1 MANLRTPPLKSL
13 GLASEIVLNNELRR
27 QFENGKLDLE
37 RSRSLLEECAAT
49 KVTLD
54 TEELAYALKAHLD
67 RVSDRFARTPQDM
80 EGLKQFADAADLA
93 RNVPFGINLW
103 KPQKYFY
110 EMIIAMLPEM
120 QQCAARGNAQ
130 AGVWVEK
137 FLALGE
143 KLGFGAVAG
152 AR

>member
-1 MANLRTPPLKSL
+1 
-13 GLASEIVLNNELRR
+13 
-27 QFENGKLDLE
+27 
-37 RSRSLLEECAAT
+37 
-49 KVTLD
+49 
-54 TEELAYALKAHLD
+54 
-67 RVSDRFARTPQDM
+67 M

-93 RNVPFGINLW
+93 RNVPFGVNLW
-103 KPQKYFY
+103 KPQNIYY
-110 EMIIAMLPEM
+110 EMLTAMLPEM

-143 KLGFGAVAG
+143 KLGFGTVAG